1 MTRPWE
7 PTVMLGSRNS
17 LFLPSDGNIE
27 SGLRFHYV
35 AAGERGKPLM
45 LFLHGFPE
53 FWFSWRYQL
62 REFKSEFRVV
72 AIDMR
77 GYGESDL
84 PLSTESYRFEY
95 LVTDVKDIVEYLG
108 YNRCCLVGHD
118 WGGTIAWLFAI
129 HYPEMVT
136 KLIVLN
142 CPHPSVFTDY
152 ALRHPSQLLKS
163 SHYFFFQLPRFPEL
177 MLSINDFKALKA
189 LFTSRSTGIGR
200 KGRWLTA
207 EDLEAY
213 LYALSQP
220 GALTGALNYYRNVFS
235 SLPLSHNHVRSPVLL
250 LWGERDAFL
259 EQEMAEACRLYI
271 RNHFRLNIIS
281 GASHWLQQDQPDIVN
296 TLIWTFLKEGEGRKS
311 YRN

>member
-1 MTRPWE
+1 M
-7 PTVMLGSRNS
+7 
-17 LFLPSDGNIE
+17 
-27 SGLRFHYV
+27 
-35 AAGERGKPLM
+35 
-45 LFLHGFPE
+45 
-53 FWFSWRYQL
+53 
-62 REFKSEFRVV
+62 
-72 AIDMR
+72 
-77 GYGESDL
+77 
-84 PLSTESYRFEY
+84 
-95 LVTDVKDIVEYLG
+95 
-108 YNRCCLVGHD
+108 
-118 WGGTIAWLFAI
+118 
-129 HYPEMVT
+129 
-136 KLIVLN
+136 
-142 CPHPSVFTDY
+142 
-152 ALRHPSQLLKS
+152 
-163 SHYFFFQLPRFPEL
+163 PEL
-177 MLSINDFKALKA
+177 QLKVVRADLTWDAASLSHVTGTLAVLQVFCQSNGSSALKA
-189 LFTSRSTGIGR
+189 LFTSRNTGIGR

-235 SLPLSHNHVRSPVLL
+235 SLPLSHKHVRSPVLL

>member
-1 MTRPWE
+1 
-7 PTVMLGSRNS
+7 
-17 LFLPSDGNIE
+17 
-27 SGLRFHYV
+27 
-35 AAGERGKPLM
+35 
-45 LFLHGFPE
+45 
-53 FWFSWRYQL
+53 
-62 REFKSEFRVV
+62 
-72 AIDMR
+72 MR

-84 PLSTESYRFEY
+84 PLSAESYRFEY

-118 WGGTIAWLFAI
+118 WGGTVAWLFAI

-163 SHYFFFQLPRFPEL
+163 SHFFFFQLPRFPEL

-189 LFTSRSTGIGR
+189 LFTSRNTGIGR

-235 SLPLSHNHVRSPVLL
+235 SLPLSQNHVRSPVLL